1 MGKGVNE
8 KIFLKYVGSY
18 FWGFNAKIWSYLKIM
33 QVNFKSQGLLN
44 TSFHNSKNPFMF
56 SLLLDFASFSRGGW
70 KVALISIV
78 TKEVFI
84 LHLALA
90 LLVVHSS

>member
-18 FWGFNAKIWSYLKIM
+18 FWGFYAKIWSYLKIM

-56 SLLLDFASFSRGGW
+56 SL
-70 KVALISIV
+70 
-78 TKEVFI
+78 
-84 LHLALA
+84 
-90 LLVVHSS
+90 

>member
-18 FWGFNAKIWSYLKIM
+18 FWGFYAKIWSYLKIM